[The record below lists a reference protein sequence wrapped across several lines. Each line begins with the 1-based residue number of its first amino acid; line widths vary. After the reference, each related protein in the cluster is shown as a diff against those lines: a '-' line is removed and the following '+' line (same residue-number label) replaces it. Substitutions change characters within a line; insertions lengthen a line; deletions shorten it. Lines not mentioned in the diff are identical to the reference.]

1 MTMKIRDFYALV
13 DLEVEPNLSMLSD
26 LENLIAR
33 YPLFQAG
40 IFIYIKCLYLNDAPN
55 YVSELNRLSPFI
67 HDRKAL
73 FYYVLSDVYERF
85 KAKPKTEQ
93 IVDRTNMLIDA
104 FFETNNERINLSFD
118 DPLTYA
124 IQNPSMASLD
134 YLSYIGASEEI
145 SSHNSEA
152 RLISDGSSLKTPKM
166 KGQDIIDRFIE
177 KSDELEAPILPI
189 DLDKNLPMSKNSD
202 FDDEESEDDFFFT
215 HALVDIYIKQ
225 KKYARAYE
233 IIKRLSLN
241 YPEKN
246 IYFADQLKFL
256 EKHLEN
262 LE

>member
-1 MTMKIRDFYALV
+1 MRIRDFYALV
-13 DLEVEPNLSMLSD
+13 DLEEEPNLSMLDD
-26 LENLIAR
+26 LENLITR

-40 IFIYIKCLYLNDAPN
+40 IFIYIKCLYLSDAPN
-55 YVSELNRLSPFI
+55 YVSELSRLTPFI
-67 HDRKAL
+67 HDRRAL
-73 FYYVLSDVYERF
+73 FYYVLSDVYDRF
-85 KAKPKTEQ
+85 KSKPKTEQ
-93 IVDRTNMLIDA
+93 IEDRTNMLIDA
-104 FFETNNERINLSFD
+104 FFETNNEKFNLSFD
-118 DPLTYA
+118 DPLSYA
-124 IQNPSMASLD
+124 IQNPSIASLD
-134 YLSYIGASEEI
+134 YLSYIGASDNLSLEDSVQGLIAE
-145 SSHNSEA
+145 NSNV
-152 RLISDGSSLKTPKM
+152 DTPKM

-189 DLDKNLPMSKNSD
+189 DSENKSFNSIND
-202 FDDEESEDDFFFT
+202 SFDGEESEDDFFFT

-225 KKYARAYE
+225 KKYTRAYE

>member
-1 MTMKIRDFYALV
+1 LVDRARDFYALV
-13 DLEVEPNLSMLSD
+13 DLEEEPNLSMLSD

-40 IFIYIKCLYLNDAPN
+40 LFIYIKCLYQTDAAN
-55 YVSELNRLSPFI
+55 YVSELNRLTPFI

-85 KAKPKTEQ
+85 QSRPKTEQ
-93 IVDRTNMLIDA
+93 VVDRTNMLIDA
-104 FFETNNERINLSFD
+104 FFETKNEMINFSFD

-134 YLSYIGASEEI
+134 YLSYIGASEEV
-145 SSHNSEA
+145 SLDNSVA
-152 RLISDGSSLKTPKM
+152 GLISETSNVDIPKM

-189 DLDKNLPMSKNSD
+189 NSENSLSMSKNVD
-202 FDDEESEDDFFFT
+202 FDEEESEDDFFFT

-225 KKYARAYE
+225 KKYTRAYE